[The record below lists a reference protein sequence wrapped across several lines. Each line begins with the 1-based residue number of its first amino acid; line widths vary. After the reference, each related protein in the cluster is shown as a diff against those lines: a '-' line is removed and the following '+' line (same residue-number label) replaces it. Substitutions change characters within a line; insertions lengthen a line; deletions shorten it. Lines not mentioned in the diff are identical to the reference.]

1 MSRRRFAAIIR
12 RRSGET
18 SGHGS
23 RAFDTA
29 AIDSDRSDRS
39 PSDAFPSL
47 CLLYATTTADNA
59 LHDKP
64 TRTNP
69 HGPAGEQMTP
79 LRAMDLFAGAG
90 GLSRGFEWAGLG
102 KVVGAIEIDE
112 AASQTFAANHP
123 NARTWV
129 EDIRNVDP
137 DRVVGELGPI
147 DVVLGGPMCQG
158 VSQRGPRDPHDH
170 RNFAF
175 WAFAQYVR
183 RLKPRFF
190 IMENVPAIASDVHN
204 RRLAIAVFEELESLG
219 YHLSAEVVCAA
230 WFGVPQLRYRLVVL
244 GSADGTPAFP
254 ACVRTGI
261 EQHADH
267 GDYVTVEEAIGD
279 LPPISSGRGH
289 DERKMPS
296 PAGALSDYARMMRDR
311 TMRLYNHWSSDTAAI
326 NLDRIRHVPEG
337 GNWHDI
343 PLELLPPR
351 FREVR
356 LSDHTTTYRRLDR
369 SHPAH
374 VITCLCGNVTAGAF
388 THPTQHRAISVRE
401 AARLQGFPDE
411 HRFLG
416 PRSSQYRQVGNA
428 VPALMARRLSEALVG
443 GGIGD
448 SDSDSGQNG
457 WHGRITLDL
466 LREYPDR
473 RLPFTLAPRYKALF
487 GKRVHRRRQD
497 LQALPLAA

>member
-1 MSRRRFAAIIR
+1 MTTKPAASPR
-12 RRSGET
+12 GQRTGPGGNQAT
-18 SGHGS
+18 S
-23 RAFDTA
+23 
-29 AIDSDRSDRS
+29 
-39 PSDAFPSL
+39 
-47 CLLYATTTADNA
+47 
-59 LHDKP
+59 
-64 TRTNP
+64 
-69 HGPAGEQMTP
+69 
-79 LRAMDLFAGAG
+79 LRAIDLFAGAG

-102 KVVGAIEIDE
+102 EVVGAIELDE
-112 AASQTFAANHP
+112 AAAQTFAANHP
-123 NARTWV
+123 SAKTWV

-137 DRVVGELGPI
+137 DSVVDEVGAV

-158 VSQRGPRDPHDH
+158 VSQRGPRDPHDP

-175 WAFAQYVR
+175 WTFAQYVR

-190 IMENVPAIASDVHN
+190 IMENVPAVASDVHN
-204 RRLAIAVFEELESLG
+204 RKLAIAIFEELESLG
-219 YHLSAEVVCAA
+219 YNLSAEVVCAA

-244 GSADGTPAFP
+244 GAADGVPVFP
-254 ACVRTGI
+254 GCVRNAIQQHTG
-261 EQHADH
+261 HMDF
-267 GDYVTVEEAIGD
+267 VTVEEAIGD
-279 LPPISSGRGH
+279 LPEISSGGGV
-289 DERKMPS
+289 DEQKMPTV
-296 PAGALSDYARMMRDR
+296 PGPLSDYAQ
-311 TMRLYNHWSSDTAAI
+311 TMRRGARHLYNHWSSDTAAV
-326 NLDRIRHVPEG
+326 NLDRIQHVPEG

-369 SHPAH
+369 DHPAH

-428 VPALMARRLSEALVG
+428 VPALMARRLAEALVNG
-443 GGIGD
+443 NVTGRD
-448 SDSDSGQNG
+448 SNRAQSE

-466 LREYPDR
+466 LRQYPDR

-487 GKRVHRRRQD
+487 GTRVHRRRQD
-497 LQALPLAA
+497 LESLPLAA